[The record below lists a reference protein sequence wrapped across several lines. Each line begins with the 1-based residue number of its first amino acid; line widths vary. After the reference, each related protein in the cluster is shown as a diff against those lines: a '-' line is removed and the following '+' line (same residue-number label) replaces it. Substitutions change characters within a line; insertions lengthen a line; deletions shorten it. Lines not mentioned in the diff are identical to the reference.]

1 MTIFLSPAQLFHAS
15 QRWLGRD
22 GNKDEAMIIACGVGG
37 LGGGGLGICTVY
49 KILIFVGLGRDVIVL
64 PIFLETT
71 LRAQICHLL
80 FWMEGTCHC
89 TKVKSLKLKV

>member
-37 LGGGGLGICTVY
+37 WGVEGWE
-49 KILIFVGLGRDVIVL
+49 FVL
-64 PIFLETT
+64 
-71 LRAQICHLL
+71 
-80 FWMEGTCHC
+80 C
-89 TKVKSLKLKV
+89 TKFLFLWG